1 MLFGTT
7 ALLLCVDLILY
18 ELFFPNVNRL
28 FFTTMKHILSV
39 NCLFFL
45 FLIAGF
51 AQEPVLLA
59 PVPSESSRGTDALAG
74 HDQYVQLYKDIAIA
88 EMQRVGIP
96 ASIKLGQAILESS
109 GGKSE
114 LATKANNHFGIKCG
128 GGWNGKSFYKVDD
141 ERHANG
147 EVKES
152 CFRKYED
159 PEDSFFDHS
168 DIIFNPKKAYI
179 YGGLFVLE
187 KKDYRAW
194 ARGLQAAGYATDP
207 GYADKLIQ
215 LIERNQLY
223 LYDDQV
229 LAGKTEP
236 ASPTTPTPS
245 KPKEKNKEKVD
256 DKSSTAS
263 AASTRIVRKND
274 LKLVLTKQGEAID
287 EIARLYQ
294 IKVNRIVDYN
304 EEQYTPGRPL
314 PVNTKIYLQKKRS
327 KWRGR
332 SRQHYVRSNQT
343 MFEISQEY
351 GIQLEKLL
359 ERNRLQPG
367 DEPME
372 GEQISLKG
380 KPNSNTPIRLRNQ
393 NRPGDALGEEELF
406 VIGEPAVA
414 TPIPER
420 PAVVVNTPTS
430 TPVPVPTS
438 PVSTTPTVPT
448 TPVIKEP
455 TSVPPGP
462 AAPTEASVNYHTVVK
477 GDTLFNVSRRYGIT
491 IASLKALNGLTTDS
505 IQIGQRLRIR

>member
-1 MLFGTT
+1 M
-7 ALLLCVDLILY
+7 
-18 ELFFPNVNRL
+18 
-28 FFTTMKHILSV
+28 TMKHLLLVS
-39 NCLFFL
+39 CLFVL
-45 FLIAGF
+45 SSLAGF
-51 AQEPVLLA
+51 AQEPVQLE
-59 PVPSESSRGTDALAG
+59 PVPTESSRGTDAIAG

-147 EVKES
+147 EAKES

-168 DIIFNPKKAYI
+168 DIICNPKKAYI
-179 YGGLFVLE
+179 YGGLFALE
-187 KKDYRAW
+187 KNDYRAW

-223 LYDDQV
+223 IYDDQA
-229 LAGKTEP
+229 LAGKIEP
-236 ASPTTPTPS
+236 SSPVSPTPTKS
-245 KPKEKNKEKVD
+245 KEKNKEKVE
-256 DKSSTAS
+256 DKSSSGAVAS
-263 AASTRIVRKND
+263 NRIVRKND
-274 LKLVLTKQGEAID
+274 LKLVLTKQGETID

-304 EEQYTPGRPL
+304 EAQYMPGRPL

-372 GEQISLKG
+372 GERIALKG
-380 KPNSNTPIRLRNQ
+380 KPKSSAPIRLRNQ
-393 NRPGDALGEEELF
+393 NRPGDVLGEEELF
-406 VIGEPAVA
+406 VIGDPPVV

-420 PAVVVNTPTS
+420 PAVVVTTPTT

-438 PVSTTPTVPT
+438 PVPTTPTVPT
-448 TPVIKEP
+448 TPVVKEP
-455 TSVPPGP
+455 TSVPPSP
-462 AAPTEASVNYHTVVK
+462 PAPTESSLNYHTVVK
-477 GDTLFNVSRRYGIT
+477 GDTLFNVSKRYGVT